1 MLREAA
7 AVILPPPRR
16 CANSSGRPAARFVAA
31 LEYNAAPDWLP
42 AAGDLCMAFA
52 LKLFSLWFCLPTPRF
67 LRGWRVPVVLVALA
81 VSAALVAPA
90 DGQGA
95 SRLLR
100 LATTTST
107 DNSGLLAHI
116 LPRFERARG
125 YAVQVISVGTGKAL
139 RLGEN
144 GDVDVILVHDPRS
157 ERRFIARGHGVERR
171 AVMAND
177 FIIAGP
183 RADPGRLREAAS
195 TADAFRRLHESGGG
209 GALFVSR
216 GDDSGT
222 HKKELDLWRAA
233 GVDARRAWRR
243 EVGQG
248 MGRALQIA
256 DELQAYIL
264 IDRATWTFLKHN
276 TSLALL
282 FEGGEALRNHYGV
295 MAVNPARH
303 ATNIDGARALI
314 DWLTSAAGQA
324 AIGAYTVHGTQLFMP
339 TATVSPASESQSATD
354 AATPSQTATDAST
367 PSQASQSATETA
379 PQ

>member
-1 MLREAA
+1 VE
-7 AVILPPPRR
+7 LP
-16 CANSSGRPAARFVAA
+16 GLFH
-31 LEYNAAPDWLP
+31 
-42 AAGDLCMAFA
+42 
-52 LKLFSLWFCLPTPRF
+52 LKMSQMCLNLPTPRF

-81 VSAALVAPA
+81 ASAALVAPA

-157 ERRFIARGHGVERR
+157 EKRFIARGHGVERR

-195 TADAFRRLHESGGG
+195 TADAFRRLHESGG

-339 TATVSPASESQSATD
+339 TATVSPTSESQSATD

-367 PSQASQSATETA
+367 QSQASQSATEIA